1 MRASP
6 LIFVRCACALPHDHH
21 GTHHERI
28 PNGLTTSLKKPRSD
42 SFDSKRKPGSFSGR
56 LQDVARLLLA
66 RLQVLSSFRFNRPER
81 CRVLCPND
89 TCDRCVISVICFACR
104 AIGIPAIISRYCHPI
119 NSDAMSSAPPP
130 PCARI
135 CQFSFF
141 GSIPWNRRR
150 LFRHTSHRSPVHRP
164 DVCCWYLCQTYH
176 EFEWHRPLGSCGP
189 VPPATFALPRK
200 RPL

>member
-1 MRASP
+1 MDPSRAHP
-6 LIFVRCACALPHDHH
+6 KRPYYVTKETKVRFVRL
-21 GTHHERI
+21 E
-28 PNGLTTSLKKPRSD
+28 KKTRKFFRKTARRRSAA
-42 SFDSKRKPGSFSGR
+42 
-56 LQDVARLLLA
+56 ARSA
-66 RLQVLSSFRFNRPER
+66 AASCKVLSSFRFNRPER